1 MISKLEEIINQII
14 KERGIPQEN
23 LVELL
28 EATLRLLLQ
37 VPKIAEHPKTVI
49 EQITD
54 DQELNRETIKI
65 YYSSL
70 IEILRKFVNMLAYH
84 WKTVQSTNQSPETI
98 INTRQVILEEL
109 INFLTLFGKEH
120 IHLLRHIAELE
131 DYSGEFERADEYI
144 FKTIWQDIQDK
155 SLDEEATK
163 DLAFLL
169 TNSSGG
175 YKSRL
180 LSLKER
186 YSKLLKESTIA
197 IQKIEEIEKIIPRM
211 EVIKRTTEEIRQT
224 IKETKQIIET
234 EPLDLEGLSLK
245 VEYLCKY
252 IDVIGK
258 AEEERK
264 EKIPI
269 PLREINDECLEPI
282 LKKASILPKDSK
294 KECIRILLKIND
306 RLLKFFSLKDSK
318 KFMNL
323 FDRIEY
329 LRLHEDL
336 WKEFGFKEYIK
347 EAYELGEKIYADI
360 SSYSEYSGK
369 QKLESFLGK
378 FGEICR
384 DMVEFKVCSPTEER
398 SLLLK
403 SNDFLQTS
411 IIRDDNP
418 VIEYLGRNYS
428 RVGRNYMDLRQW
440 EDGIKCFM
448 EIKDIDNTKRVD
460 KKIAF
465 EARVNIADCY
475 LNLGLEARKYGDIE
489 GASQNFKLVEEFFN
503 RANELPKLSPEDGRH
518 LVGKQADFYCI
529 SQQYEK
535 ALPLYKEI
543 MQRELSTLP
552 DEKNLYDFFS
562 YRWGECLYQI
572 GEVDES
578 IKQFETNLKRNPV
591 AEHRIKSYVWL
602 IKLYSIK
609 HNWDKLN
616 EIKEQIINDEE
627 IQDID
632 IYKIPTDKLEV
643 LLITNKM
650 EEYIAQ
656 IDDRLARGEAWA
668 VIGELKDMIRLHS
681 LIEGHD
687 DLVLL
692 TKIAEADIRVG
703 DYELALKTLYHV
715 MELDQRPKNQ
725 AQALAYIGRAYME
738 QSKYREAITAFQESF
753 NLGDDIGMLVLQ
765 AAAFRKL
772 KEYNRSIE
780 LYEQILQ
787 SGKDKKPKITKTGL
801 AKTYWDKYQYEE
813 RKEDLEKALSHLVN
827 VVSIYPEDW
836 RACNMLVRISSNTNV
851 FNLIESL
858 IKEGSITA
866 SRNILMELIAED
878 LFPDKVIHACLK
890 RLSLIEPTHADY
902 WLFVQSLVDF
912 LMRATIY
919 SYFFLSEDYFNK
931 TLKDILSSIL
941 NINNWHNILRE
952 YLCAEKGAYLD
963 FFEKVYATQVEAI
976 LKPLSTQN
984 IDLNLVLA
992 EVIQSVKDFIQSE
1005 IPQDV
1010 STLYK
1015 GLESKGVDFT
1025 TMLIS
1030 RFYEVQI
1037 QEEGRT
1043 YILKHPK
1050 GIQPSMEIPYPAWYM
1065 FEKLTDWFYPLYS
1078 DDGWVGKSIWKNI
1091 FSHSNEIIINLE
1103 IYGVNNVEVHFTAK
1117 LIYTDEKAVLFKT
1130 AFEAIRANHRVCPI
1144 PQTPRWFQY
1153 EFSESL
1159 IEEENYGLLNVM
1171 IKMPICI
1178 KLEDNFQK
1186 LIPFLDYMIS
1196 SFKDGLCGMFRPE
1209 EYRRMATRVFPTN
1222 IYMELEQYIE
1232 FIYTYLDHHFGLLFD
1247 TVLRN
1252 DQYRKAV
1259 HDCIKR
1265 PLEWISGTSEQKEI
1279 TDFLINVERLPWEL
1293 GRVRR
1298 RTLEPITT
1306 KSSIRKLNMERL
1318 LEQLIDDLQ
1327 EKNTEINFE
1336 FFPIRSSKLVEG
1348 IEPLLKRAFTNLYSN
1363 AIFAT
1368 KALNGSKISTFIFEE
1383 GDYCVI
1389 SIQNSY
1395 GENMPSAP
1403 FSTGIG
1409 LKSAEYIIKNEHKGE
1424 INTSLNYQQSIFTA
1438 KVKLPFAI

>member
-14 KERGIPQEN
+14 KEIGIPQEN

-28 EATLRLLLQ
+28 KATLRLLLQ
-37 VPKIAEHPKTVI
+37 VPKIAKHPKTVI

-84 WKTVQSTNQSPETI
+84 WKRVQSTNQSPETI

-120 IHLLRHIAELE
+120 VHLLRHIAELE
-131 DYSGEFERADEYI
+131 DYSGEFERADENI

-186 YSKLLKESTIA
+186 YGKLLKESTIA
-197 IQKIEEIEKIIPRM
+197 IQKIEEIEKIISRM

-224 IKETKQIIET
+224 IKVIKQIIET
-234 EPLDLEGLSLK
+234 EPLNLEDLSLK

-252 IDVIGK
+252 IDIIGK
-258 AEEERK
+258 AKEERK
-264 EKIPI
+264 EEIPI

-282 LKKASILPKDSK
+282 LKKVNILPKDSK
-294 KECIRILLKIND
+294 KECVMILLKIND
-306 RLLKFFSLKDSK
+306 RLLNFFSLKDSK

-336 WKEFGFKEYIK
+336 WKEFGFKECIK
-347 EAYELGEKIYADI
+347 EVYELGEKIYADI
-360 SSYSEYSGK
+360 SSYGSEYSDK
-369 QKLESFLGK
+369 QKLGSFLGE

-384 DMVEFKVCSPTEER
+384 DMVEFKVCNPTEER
-398 SLLLK
+398 GLLLK

-411 IIRDDNP
+411 IIRDGNP
-418 VIEYLGRNYS
+418 VIEYFGRSYSRTGRNYI
-428 RVGRNYMDLRQW
+428 DLRQW
-440 EDGIKCFM
+440 EDSIKCFM

-475 LNLGLEARKYGDIE
+475 LNLGLEARKYRDIE
-489 GASQNFKLVEEFFN
+489 GASQNFKLAEEFFN

-518 LVGKQADFYCI
+518 LIGKQANFYCL

-543 MQRELSTLP
+543 MQRELSRLP
-552 DEKNLYDFFS
+552 KEKNLYDCFS
-562 YRWGECLYQI
+562 YRWGECLYQV
-572 GEVDES
+572 ENVDES
-578 IKQFETNLKRNPV
+578 IKQFETNLKRNPM

-602 IKLYSIK
+602 IKLYSIQ
-609 HNWDKLN
+609 HNWDKLA
-616 EIKEQIINDEE
+616 EIKEEIINDKE
-627 IQDID
+627 IKDIP
-632 IYKIPTDKLEV
+632 IYGVSTDKLEV
-643 LLITNKM
+643 LLLTNKM

-656 IDDRLARGEAWA
+656 IDDRLACGEAWE
-668 VIGELKDMIRLHS
+668 VIDELRNIIRLHS
-681 LIEGHD
+681 LMEGHD
-687 DLVLL
+687 DPVLL

-703 DYELALKTLYHV
+703 DYGLALNILYQV

-725 AQALAYIGRAYME
+725 TKALAYIGRAHME
-738 QSKYREAITAFQESF
+738 QGEYREAIEAFQKSF
-753 NLGDDIGMLVLQ
+753 KLGGDIGMLVLQ
-765 AAAFRKL
+765 ATAFRKL
-772 KEYNRSIE
+772 KEYDKSIE

-787 SGKDKKPKITKTGL
+787 SKIDKKPNITKTGL

-813 RKEDLEKALSHLVN
+813 KKEDLEKALSHLVN
-827 VVSIYPEDW
+827 VISIYPEDW
-836 RACNMLVRISSNTNV
+836 QACNLLVKISSNTNI

-866 SRNILMELIAED
+866 SRDILMELIAED
-878 LFPDKVIHACLK
+878 LFPDKAIHACLK
-890 RLSLIEPTHADY
+890 RLSLIDPTDIDY
-902 WLFVQSLVDF
+902 WLFVQSSVDF
-912 LMRATIY
+912 LMRSTIY
-919 SYFFLSEDYFNK
+919 SYFFLSKDYFNK
-931 TLKDILSSIL
+931 TLKDIFSSIL
-941 NINNWHNILRE
+941 NINDWHNILRE

-963 FFEKVYATQVEAI
+963 FFEKKYATQVEAI
-976 LKPLSTQN
+976 LKPLSIQN
-984 IDLNLVLA
+984 IDLNLVLT
-992 EVIQSVKDFIQSE
+992 EVIQSIRDFIQSE
-1005 IPQDV
+1005 IPQDI

-1025 TMLIS
+1025 NMLMR

-1037 QEEGRT
+1037 QKEDCT

-1050 GIQPSMEIPYPAWYM
+1050 GIQLSMEIPYPAFYM
-1065 FEKLTDWFYPLYS
+1065 FEKLTDWFHPLYS
-1078 DDGWVGKSIWKNI
+1078 GDKWEDKGIWKNI
-1091 FSHSNEIIINLE
+1091 FSHSNEILINLE
-1103 IYGVNNVEVHFTAK
+1103 IYGVDNIEVHFIAK

-1144 PQTPRWFQY
+1144 PQMSWFQY
-1153 EFSESL
+1153 KFSESL
-1159 IEEENYGLLNVM
+1159 IEEENYSLLNVM
-1171 IKMPICI
+1171 IKMPKCI

-1186 LIPFLDYMIS
+1186 LIPFLNYMIS
-1196 SFKDGLCGMFRPE
+1196 SFKDGLCGMFRTE
-1209 EYRRMATRVFPTN
+1209 EYRRMATKTFPVN
-1222 IYMELEQYIE
+1222 IDMGVEQYIE
-1232 FIYTYLDHHFGLLFD
+1232 FIYIYLDHHFGLLFD
-1247 TVLRN
+1247 SVLKN
-1252 DQYRKAV
+1252 DQYRHAV
-1259 HDCIKR
+1259 HDCIKT
-1265 PLEWISGTSEQKEI
+1265 PLGWISGTSEQEKI
-1279 TDFLINVERLPWEL
+1279 TDFLINVEHLPWEL
-1293 GRVRR
+1293 GRIRR
-1298 RTLEPITT
+1298 RTLESITT
-1306 KSSIRKLNMERL
+1306 KSSIRKLNIEKL
-1318 LEQLIDDLQ
+1318 LEQLIDALQ
-1327 EKNTEINFE
+1327 EKNTDINFE
-1336 FFPIRSSKLVEG
+1336 FFPTRYKLVEG
-1348 IEPLLKRAFTNLYSN
+1348 VEPLLKKAFTNLYSN

-1368 KALNGSKISTFIFEE
+1368 KALNRSKISTFIFEE
-1383 GDYCVI
+1383 EGYCVI

-1403 FSTGIG
+1403 FSTQIG
-1409 LKSAEYIIKNEHKGE
+1409 LKSAEYIIKKEHKGE
-1424 INTSLNYQQSIFTA
+1424 INTSLNYQKSIFTA